1 MGYYVLGFSPEQ
13 LIAVYAKYDYIDR
26 DYTNIRVEIV
36 KCFDSASI
44 FMTYDEITGI
54 KKKLFEYSDKILWVN
69 FTQETI
75 AKELYSPENL
85 KIYELKLLP
94 VEIEKQK
101 EGLA

>member
-1 MGYYVLGFSPEQ
+1 MGYYVLGFNPEQ

-44 FMTYDEITGI
+44 SFTYDEIIGI

-69 FTQETI
+69 FTQENI
-75 AKELYSPENL
+75 DKELSPENL

-94 VEIEKQK
+94 VEIENN
-101 EGLA
+101 EDM